1 MQLVSVP
8 LDGVPSTGVTSVGD
22 VANTSDPVPVSSLIA
37 VRRFALDGEFGAEAI
52 MMGEIAAEIKVKNT
66 TATSAMWQAG

>member
-1 MQLVSVP
+1 MY
-8 LDGVPSTGVTSVGD
+8 PSSANLRTAVTDETGGD